1 MSAVSD
7 VSADTDCTIA
17 QNIDGMGPAG
27 DRDLRF
33 IHSSRLCAVHAA
45 AARIRRLCLAERG
58 RNDDTDFTDTR
69 NPFQEI
75 AMSTTTSK
83 TRSTRRPRIGM
94 TGGASFKAFAFGIG
108 ATLAIAFSLL
118 HVQEQREQRA
128 AVITLDPVV
137 ITAKRTQLP
146 TVYITGR
153 RDTSADGQRL
163 ASAAQ
168 VGCTT
173 QLC

>member
-1 MSAVSD
+1 
-7 VSADTDCTIA
+7 
-17 QNIDGMGPAG
+17 
-27 DRDLRF
+27 
-33 IHSSRLCAVHAA
+33 
-45 AARIRRLCLAERG
+45 
-58 RNDDTDFTDTR
+58 
-69 NPFQEI
+69 
-75 AMSTTTSK
+75 MSTTPFK

-94 TGGASFKAFAFGIG
+94 TGAASFKAFAFGIG

-118 HVQEQREQRA
+118 HVQAQREQRA

-168 VGCTT
+168 AGCTT
-173 QLC
+173 PLC

>member
-1 MSAVSD
+1 MGDPSD
-7 VSADTDCTIA
+7 
-17 QNIDGMGPAG
+17 
-27 DRDLRF
+27 RHFRF
-33 IHSSRLCAVHAA
+33 IHSSRFCAVHSA
-45 AARIRRLCLAERG
+45 AARIRRLRLAKRG

-75 AMSTTTSK
+75 DMSTTPSK
-83 TRSTRRPRIGM
+83 TRSTRSPRIGM
-94 TGGASFKAFAFGIG
+94 TGAASFKAFAFGIG

-118 HVQEQREQRA
+118 HVQDQREQRA